1 MKSIMEEASS
11 FTKAIEQAW
20 QRAGKPTEF
29 TVKILEEA
37 KRNFLGFTTQSA
49 KIALFF
55 NDQPQ
60 RSAGRAHHHQQAQ
73 PQSARKPMAQPAQ
86 QQIRRPQQEQIQRP
100 LQQQTQPAQPKSEQP
115 QHHWEED
122 MVVDARMWVEAM
134 LTTAGVAPEQVHTKV
149 AQNRLIISWKKQL
162 AASRSAE
169 HAALSS
175 LAHLLMQH
183 VHIKFKQRARGL
195 RVALNNNL

>member
-20 QRAGKPTEF
+20 ARAGKPTEF
-29 TVKILEEA
+29 SVKILEEA

-55 NDQPQ
+55 NEQPHKQ
-60 RSAGRAHHHQQAQ
+60 NSRAPLAQAQ
-73 PQSARKPMAQPAQ
+73 PARKQYAPTTQ
-86 QQIRRPQQEQIQRP
+86 QQVKRPQQEIIQRTP
-100 LQQQTQPAQPKSEQP
+100 QPAQKTIEP
-115 QHHWEED
+115 QVQMAQSVWEDDMVLDARQWVED
-122 MVVDARMWVEAM
+122 M
-134 LTTAGVAPEQVHTKV
+134 LSTAGITVFEVNTKV
-149 AQNRLIISWKKQL
+149 QQNRLIISWKKQI
-162 AASRSAE
+162 AANRSAE

-195 RVALNNNL
+195 RVALNNN